1 MAAADQLASGI
12 IASSGAQF
20 DGCLR
25 NFARPRDGLE
35 PMSRVILSFQIKA
48 VSNRSNGET
57 TAPACKLALTGTG
70 QFRSNMR
77 KINPLTGSGD
87 CATPLKLGDG
97 N

>member
-1 MAAADQLASGI
+1 M
-12 IASSGAQF
+12 SSVLF
-20 DGCLR
+20 
-25 NFARPRDGLE
+25 
-35 PMSRVILSFQIKA
+35 SFQILAKT
-48 VSNRSNGET
+48 NRPTGET
-57 TAPACKLALTGTG
+57 TAAARKLALTGTG

>member
-1 MAAADQLASGI
+1 MG
-12 IASSGAQF
+12 
-20 DGCLR
+20 
-25 NFARPRDGLE
+25 
-35 PMSRVILSFQIKA
+35 RVILSFQILAKA
-48 VSNRSNGET
+48 KRLSGET
-57 TAPACKLALTGTG
+57 TAAARKLALTGTG